1 MITWY
6 VELWGFH
13 ANEIMAT
20 TFTSSLYMPLNALME
35 SILQQRC
42 VDGAHGLIALFTKH
56 MVNRCWPCIITF
68 KMIDVCVGRTNIS
81 LTRGTARNPGVILT
95 LSDCHLRNHMYCC
108 WPGRTP
114 TPQEKNHLIQCV
126 SVEVR
131 QSKLMSHS
139 FVVYWRFPCWWNL
152 PLVPQRNCGFE
163 MSWQLLAKMFVPVS
177 ISQTSICNR

>member
-1 MITWY
+1 MINKLFFFFLKAWNDTQSLENRTTALYHSAKVITWY
-6 VELWGFH
+6 AELWGFH

-20 TFTSSLYMPLNALME
+20 TFISSLYMPLNALME

-42 VDGAHGLIALFTKH
+42 VDGSHSLVALFTKH

-81 LTRGTARNPGVILT
+81 LTRGTARNPGIILT

-114 TPQEKNHLIQCV
+114 PSPKNDPSQCV

-131 QSKLMSHS
+131 RSKLKSHS
-139 FVVYWRFPCWWNL
+139 FVVYWRFPC
-152 PLVPQRNCGFE
+152 
-163 MSWQLLAKMFVPVS
+163 
-177 ISQTSICNR
+177 

>member
-13 ANEIMAT
+13 ANEIMAI
-20 TFTSSLYMPLNALME
+20 TFISSLYMPLNALME

-42 VDGAHGLIALFTKH
+42 VDGSHSLVAFFTKH

-81 LTRGTARNPGVILT
+81 LTIGTARNPGIILT

-114 TPQEKNHLIQCV
+114 PPPKNDPSQCV

-131 QSKLMSHS
+131 QSKLKSHS

-152 PLVPQRNCGFE
+152 PLVPQRNWELWLWNVLTATGRN
-163 MSWQLLAKMFVPVS
+163 V
-177 ISQTSICNR
+177 CNRFN